1 MVGLQLYYPS
11 IYYILLIPVQGHWSQ
26 PQLLTSEG
34 RVIPGQSI
42 SGPHTE
48 TNKKK
53 QIDLASPQLIHSCVH
68 ATRLTFLSN
77 EAACKTTLGTSLV
90 YLAPAEINRH
100 KCERKISIQTGLLVK
115 HHKSARKGEKSNSAS
130 TELKPL
136 TACEC
141 WWCNSPP
148 N

>member
-1 MVGLQLYYPS
+1 MKTHCGWAPVVLSIHLLYTAYSCAGSLEPTTA
-11 IYYILLIPVQGHWSQ
+11 VNQRGQGNPWSVHLRATYRDKQ
-26 PQLLTSEG
+26 
-34 RVIPGQSI
+34 
-42 SGPHTE
+42 
-48 TNKKK
+48 KKK

-100 KCERKISIQTGLLVK
+100 KCERKISMQTGLLVK

-141 WWCNSPP
+141 
-148 N
+148 